1 MIRKLV
7 LFASSTVLMIGC
19 AAPAAQT
26 ATRARSGASPAA
38 CGAPLPVARGA
49 WTVEGFG
56 GRGDTQL
63 MMTAR
68 QPTRQCVPGPGASRP
83 NATLGVQQ

>member
-7 LFASSTVLMIGC
+7 VFASSTFVMIGC
-19 AAPAAQT
+19 ASPAAQT
-26 ATRARSGASPAA
+26 ATRAPSAAPPAA
-38 CGAPLPVARGA
+38 CGAPLPVAARA

-68 QPTRQCVPGPGASRP
+68 RPTRQCVPSAGASP
-83 NATLGVQQ
+83 NAMLGAQQ